1 MKISQRDRKYMD
13 TEHIYGRG
21 CTGKSQ
27 QSKTEYLFFFFF
39 CQCLTA
45 VLSTLGKAKGSNY
58 SMPGMASAT
67 SINLDSEQG
76 TPCTSKTFSYQTAC
90 VWTVV
95 LQPQILHM
103 QTPEWFQGKF
113 SSTCRWKVT
122 LVWRRKQKNI
132 VPYHKFCLVR
142 KANEELKW
150 SNGAGE
156 INKLVTMK
164 SKPLFERYFS

>member
-103 QTPEWFQGKF
+103 QTHQNGSKESTPVPVGGKLHWYGDGSRRTSYHTT
-113 SSTCRWKVT
+113 SSAW
-122 LVWRRKQKNI
+122 
-132 VPYHKFCLVR
+132 
-142 KANEELKW
+142 
-150 SNGAGE
+150 
-156 INKLVTMK
+156 
-164 SKPLFERYFS
+164 

>member
-1 MKISQRDRKYMD
+1 MYWQKPAEQDRV
-13 TEHIYGRG
+13 
-21 CTGKSQ
+21 S
-27 QSKTEYLFFFFF
+27 FFFFF
-39 CQCLTA
+39 LPMFDCSFKHSRQSKDQIKL
-45 VLSTLGKAKGSNY
+45 SNY

-156 INKLVTMK
+156 INKGLDFTVTN
-164 SKPLFERYFS
+164 LFERYFS

>member
-1 MKISQRDRKYMD
+1 M
-13 TEHIYGRG
+13 
-21 CTGKSQ
+21 
-27 QSKTEYLFFFFF
+27 
-39 CQCLTA
+39 CLDCGT
-45 VLSTLGKAKGSNY
+45 S
-58 SMPGMASAT
+58 ASDPAHA
-67 SINLDSEQG
+67 N
-76 TPCTSKTFSYQTAC
+76 
-90 VWTVV
+90 
-95 LQPQILHM
+95 
-103 QTPEWFQGKF
+103 TPEWFQGKY
-113 SSTCRWKVT
+113 SSTCKWKVT

>member
-1 MKISQRDRKYMD
+1 MKISQRDRKYVD
-13 TEHIYGRG
+13 TEHIYSRG

-27 QSKTEYLFFFFF
+27 QSKTEYLFFFLPMFGCSF
-39 CQCLTA
+39 KHSRQSKDQIKL
-45 VLSTLGKAKGSNY
+45 SNY

-103 QTPEWFQGKF
+103 QTHQNGSKESSPVPVGGKLHWYGDGSRRTSYHTT
-113 SSTCRWKVT
+113 SSAW
-122 LVWRRKQKNI
+122 
-132 VPYHKFCLVR
+132 
-142 KANEELKW
+142 
-150 SNGAGE
+150 
-156 INKLVTMK
+156 
-164 SKPLFERYFS
+164 